1 MARQYR
7 RIDTAGVMPMDKAE
21 PNEQMR
27 APEAQSNSK
36 PSKKPRKRSK
46 RAIETERRFLE
57 AANEVFWAHGF
68 SGSTISQV
76 VEASGQSVGSFYHQ
90 FEDKADLLS
99 RAASNVIKEVNPG
112 LYALDLSRSANHD
125 VFTLFYRLAKEGRQ
139 LVERH
144 KGVYRALSE
153 RAQNNIL
160 GFGPLGAIAPTM
172 AEKVN
177 AVMEDYSDQLAK
189 PPTEAQV
196 NAASQLIATC
206 SMQSGLGMGP
216 MFPPDIEGFSH
227 AISRAACGVISYTGQ
242 TDRPMVQKEQKT

>member
-1 MARQYR
+1 
-7 RIDTAGVMPMDKAE
+7 MPMDKAE
-21 PNEQMR
+21 LNEQMR
-27 APEAQSNSK
+27 APETQSTPK
-36 PSKKPRKRSK
+36 PSRKPRKRSK

-68 SGSTISQV
+68 SGSTVMQV
-76 VEASGQSVGSFYHQ
+76 IEASGQSVGSFYHQ

-99 RAASNVIKEVNPG
+99 RAANNVIKEVNPG
-112 LYALDLSRSANHD
+112 LYTLDLSRSANHD
-125 VFTLFYRLAKEGRQ
+125 VFTLFFRLALEGRH

-144 KGVYRALSE
+144 KGVYRAMSE
-153 RAQNNIL
+153 MAQNNIL

-172 AEKVN
+172 AKKLN
-177 AVMEDYSDQLAK
+177 AVMGEYADQLAS

-206 SMQSGLGMGP
+206 AMQAGLGMGP
-216 MFPPDIEGFSH
+216 MFPADIEGFSH

-242 TDRPMVQKEQKT
+242 TDHPMVQEEPKT